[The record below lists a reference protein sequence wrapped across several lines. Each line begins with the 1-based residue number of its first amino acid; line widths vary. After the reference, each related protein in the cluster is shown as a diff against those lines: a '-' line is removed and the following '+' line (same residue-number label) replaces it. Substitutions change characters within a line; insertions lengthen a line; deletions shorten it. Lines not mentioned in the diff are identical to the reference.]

1 MTSTK
6 KNIVLLLISMMMF
19 NNAYSWV
26 YPEHRKI
33 SMYSILQM
41 NGTYRLQLDELW
53 LKARIGN
60 ESRFTQSIIN
70 QSLGLSPQQL
80 DFPSWS
86 GIAGDHSCSPKNLIS
101 IVVNSNWILK
111 VASIASK
118 LENDLSSA
126 NTNNKI
132 STAVHNSDMRLQ
144 RADQEYSNR
153 ASTNN
158 AHFLLSKE
166 KEDLDAAAY
175 FKTCLKEGAPPNAIG
190 LFSYYH
196 SIALEKAFKSSN
208 PALSKEEQTALL
220 LSAFANE
227 AFAEHFLQDAFAA
240 GHIAGIWGSAS
251 VRKGTHD
258 YYNEKG
264 LEVANWKGERM
275 IVTGDGYLK
284 ELDARKFA
292 DIIRASLEQ
301 MIDASFGKFNS
312 YQKINNTFPNQVDDD
327 LNICTATTMNFF
339 EYDMSI
345 LNPILLQTP
354 APGLSSG
361 LGALPRTNAEI
372 GLFIGVSSSL
382 NFHSINGGFGKDQT
396 DNGVVGGLEANF
408 RIGYGLEGVLNQ
420 SGDGLFFLQF
430 GWTQNAASTNRFAE
444 DGGGFANS
452 TIGSAIPG
460 RGAYNIRLRMP
471 FYIIPGD
478 LILAAPLLL
487 FAPKTYQK
495 MAVNAGNGGL
505 IPWQSAIATS
515 VGRFQFM
522 LGREVGLSLHGFGKT
537 KDNLIIPVPNSSNSL
552 LLDYS
557 SIKFDFP
564 IIEYRPYRFY
574 SSQQSSSFIFQ
585 LTGGFDNPIKSK
597 VVLPA
602 NTNMPAPPLKT
613 VWHIGLRMVFN
624 WRNYL

>member
-1 MTSTK
+1 M
-6 KNIVLLLISMMMF
+6 LF
-19 NNAYSWV
+19 NTAYSWV

-41 NGTYRLQLDELW
+41 NSSYRLQLDELW
-53 LKARIGN
+53 SKAIMGN
-60 ESRFTQSIIN
+60 ESRLTASIVN
-70 QSLGLSPQQL
+70 QSLGLRPQQL

-86 GIAGDHSCSPKNLIS
+86 GIAGDHSCSPQNLLS
-101 IVVNSNWILK
+101 IVNNSNWILK
-111 VASIASK
+111 VAAI
-118 LENDLSSA
+118 SA
-126 NTNNKI
+126 NLEKDLTIANSSSKI
-132 STAVHNSDMRLQ
+132 NTALHNSDMRLQ
-144 RADQEYSNR
+144 RADLAYSSR
-153 ASTNN
+153 ASGNY
-158 AHFLLSKE
+158 AHFLLTRQKA
-166 KEDLDAAAY
+166 DTDATAY
-175 FKTCLKEGAPPNAIG
+175 FESCLKEGASVNAIG
-190 LFSYYH
+190 LFTYYH
-196 SIALEKAFKSSN
+196 LIALNQAFKARNSQ
-208 PALSKEEQTALL
+208 LSKEEQSALL
-220 LSAFANE
+220 LNAFANE
-227 AFAEHFLQDAFAA
+227 AFAEHFLQDVFAA

-264 LEVANWKGERM
+264 LEVAKWNGERM

-284 ELDARKFA
+284 EVEAQKLGE
-292 DIIRASLEQ
+292 IIKLSLEQ
-301 MIDASFGKFNS
+301 LIDAAYGKIS
-312 YQKINNTFPNQVDDD
+312 MQQKSNNEFSKKEEEDF
-327 LNICTATTMNFF
+327 NICTTSTIQLINF
-339 EYDMSI
+339 DVSLIQAI
-345 LNPILLQTP
+345 LIQTP
-354 APGLSSG
+354 VPGLSSG

-372 GLFIGVSSSL
+372 GLFIGISSSL
-382 NFHSINGGFGKDQT
+382 NLHSINGGFGKDQT
-396 DNGVVGGLEANF
+396 DKGVVGGMEANF

-430 GWTQNAASTNRFAE
+430 GWTQNSASTNRFAQ
-444 DGGGFANS
+444 DAGGFANS
-452 TIGSAIPG
+452 TIGAAIPG

-522 LGREVGLSLHGFGKT
+522 LGREVGVSLYGFGKT
-537 KDNLIIPVPNSSNSL
+537 KDNLILPLPNSSNSL

-585 LTGGFDNPIKSK
+585 LTGGFDNPIKSSI
-597 VVLPA
+597 VLPA
-602 NTNMPAPPLKT
+602 NTTIPTPPLKT

-624 WRNYL
+624 WRYYL

>member
-1 MTSTK
+1 MRFTH
-6 KNIVLLLISMMMF
+6 KNLGLLLISLMLF

-33 SMYSILQM
+33 SLYSILQM
-41 NGTYRLQLDELW
+41 NSAYRLQLDELW
-53 LKARIGN
+53 TKAIMGN
-60 ESRFTQSIIN
+60 ESRLTSSIVN
-70 QSLGLSPQQL
+70 QSHGLSPQQL

-86 GIAGDHSCSPKNLIS
+86 GIAGDHSCSPQNLLS
-101 IVVNSNWILK
+101 IVNNSNWILK
-111 VASIASK
+111 VASITAH
-118 LENDLSSA
+118 LEKDLNAA
-126 NTNNKI
+126 NSNSKI
-132 STAVHNSDMRLQ
+132 SAALHNSDMRLQ
-144 RADQEYSNR
+144 RVDQEYSSR
-153 ASTNN
+153 ASANY
-158 AHFLLSKE
+158 AHFLLTRQKVDS
-166 KEDLDAAAY
+166 DAATY
-175 FKTCLKEGAPPNAIG
+175 FESCLKEGAPVNAIG
-190 LFSYYH
+190 LFTYYH
-196 SIALEKAFKSSN
+196 FIALNKAFKARD
-208 PALSKEEQTALL
+208 PQLSKEEQSALL

-227 AFAEHFLQDAFAA
+227 AFAEHFLQDVFAA

-264 LEVANWKGERM
+264 LEVAKWNGERM

-284 ELDARKFA
+284 EVEAQKLGE
-292 DIIRASLEQ
+292 IIRISLEQ
-301 MIDASFGKFNS
+301 MIDAAFGKLNMQEKNNHALS
-312 YQKINNTFPNQVDDD
+312 NKIEED
-327 LNICTATTMNFF
+327 LSICTSTTIQLLNA
-339 EYDMSI
+339 DISI
-345 LNPILLQTP
+345 VQPILIQTP
-354 APGLSSG
+354 VPGLSSG

-372 GLFIGVSSSL
+372 GLFIGISSSL
-382 NFHSINGGFGKDQT
+382 NLHTINGGFGKDQT
-396 DNGVVGGLEANF
+396 DKGVVGGLEANF

-430 GWTQNAASTNRFAE
+430 GWTQNSASTNRFAE

-452 TIGSAIPG
+452 TIGAAIPG

-471 FYIIPGD
+471 FYILPGD

-505 IPWQSAIATS
+505 IPWQSAISTS

-522 LGREVGLSLHGFGKT
+522 LGREVGVSLFGIGKT
-537 KDNLIIPVPNSSNSL
+537 KDNLILPIQNTSNSL
-552 LLDYS
+552 LLEYS

-574 SSQQSSSFIFQ
+574 SAQQSSSFIFQ

-597 VVLPA
+597 IVLPE
-602 NTNMPAPPLKT
+602 NSTIPTPPLKT